1 MCVTRFR
8 ESPLK
13 TPKSKNRSDAPF
25 AYAGLDRVIHEH
37 ARLSVLTSLIT
48 NPQGLAFTELKD
60 LCALT
65 DGNLS
70 RHLQVLEEAGLVAAF
85 KGTENN
91 RSLTLCRVTTDGR
104 KRYIDYL
111 RVIERVVLDAGAAVG
126 GAFSTPGT

>member
-1 MCVTRFR
+1 MK
-8 ESPLK
+8 P
-13 TPKSKNRSDAPF
+13 PKSRNRDDAPF
-25 AYAGLDRVIHEH
+25 AYAGLDRVIHER

-48 NPQGLAFTELKD
+48 NPHGLAFTELKD

-91 RSLTLCRVTTDGR
+91 RSLTLCRITTGGR

-111 RVIERVVLDAGAAVG
+111 RVIERVVLDAEAAVG
-126 GAFSTPGT
+126 GAFTTPRT